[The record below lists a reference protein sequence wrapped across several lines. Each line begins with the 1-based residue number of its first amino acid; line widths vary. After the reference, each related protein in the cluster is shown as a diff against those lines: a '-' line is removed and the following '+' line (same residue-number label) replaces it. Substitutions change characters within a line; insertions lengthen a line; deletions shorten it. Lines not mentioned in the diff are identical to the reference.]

1 MERGEHNIEDELVFA
16 NHRGYA
22 FHDSRGFEA
31 GSEDELKTVQDFV
44 RRKSQERRLGDRL
57 HAIWYCIP
65 MDNDRPELEVKHFHD
80 ICPDRNVPVIA
91 VFTKYDQFER
101 DTKYKLEDRPEGLDQ
116 GTDLNDE
123 VERIFREHYQAY
135 LEGSPLFVC
144 LGRMHKPGEKCTT
157 LIEMTADALSP
168 NVVALML
175 VAAQK
180 NGLELSIQQA
190 VKRAHSVVE
199 RGGSINQVVKE
210 CILAFP
216 SLWHLSF
223 FERRTKF

>member
-1 MERGEHNIEDELVFA
+1 
-16 NHRGYA
+16 
-22 FHDSRGFEA
+22 
-31 GSEDELKTVQDFV
+31 
-44 RRKSQERRLGDRL
+44 
-57 HAIWYCIP
+57 
-65 MDNDRPELEVKHFHD
+65 
-80 ICPDRNVPVIA
+80 VIA

-116 GTDLNDE
+116 GIDLNDE

-144 LGRMHKPGEKCTT
+144 LGSKGFALWTELCCDHPCLSGMHKPGEKCTT

-190 VKRAHSVVE
+190 VKRYVF
-199 RGGSINQVVKE
+199 G
-210 CILAFP
+210 
-216 SLWHLSF
+216 
-223 FERRTKF
+223 